1 MGIDCLVDEKLKP
14 WVLECNLS
22 PSLEV
27 CAGPESGG
35 DIEEGIKGSLVADM
49 VEIVGLNSKPV
60 ALETGSVVEQLVRET
75 QDEMARSGGFK
86 NLVPGADPAT
96 YLPFMALPRLSDWV
110 VAQAL
115 SDRPLQQP
123 RLDRWMAEDTLSE
136 DQVYVYD
143 TRLGHLSGLNETAS
157 LIWLMA
163 TEGAGP
169 DDIAAAL
176 CESASRSMPAAPD
189 AWAIRNDVWN
199 TLGDWVNNQFLVQ
212 SDASTSQPA
221 APASTP
227 SPEST
232 PFSRVL
238 DCGRFRVRLFTDSAP
253 LIGRIEALLQPMA
266 VAGVAGTE
274 SLPRLE
280 IVRDTPGFTLIL
292 DGRVLRSRLP
302 LSGVASAL
310 VACLATHAAEAQEI
324 AIDAGLIAAP
334 TWPGLAFLV
343 SNSEPAVQDALTLA
357 LSPYL
362 KADHSRGALLPSGAD
377 YRISALGL
385 PLQMSPESG
394 DGCFVPASRDVT
406 GGRYSISAVLIP
418 STVELSEEDGLR
430 VLPVNEALRQLISG
444 CCSAGGRPLDTN
456 GFTRLAEWLETC
468 DRYLVDMNNIEV
480 AAAALN
486 KLCCKAQTQTSGSL

>member
-1 MGIDCLVDEKLKP
+1 
-14 WVLECNLS
+14 
-22 PSLEV
+22 
-27 CAGPESGG
+27 
-35 DIEEGIKGSLVADM
+35 
-49 VEIVGLNSKPV
+49 
-60 ALETGSVVEQLVRET
+60 
-75 QDEMARSGGFK
+75 
-86 NLVPGADPAT
+86 
-96 YLPFMALPRLSDWV
+96 
-110 VAQAL
+110 
-115 SDRPLQQP
+115 
-123 RLDRWMAEDTLSE
+123 
-136 DQVYVYD
+136 
-143 TRLGHLSGLNETAS
+143 
-157 LIWLMA
+157 
-163 TEGAGP
+163 
-169 DDIAAAL
+169 
-176 CESASRSMPAAPD
+176 
-189 AWAIRNDVWN
+189 
-199 TLGDWVNNQFLVQ
+199 VNNQFLVQ

-221 APASTP
+221 APVSTP
-227 SPEST
+227 SPEFT

-238 DCGRFRVRLFTDSAP
+238 DCGHFRVRLFTDSAP
-253 LIGRIEALLQPMA
+253 LIGRIEALLEPMA

-292 DGRVLRSRLP
+292 DGKVLRSRLP

-310 VACLATHAAEAQEI
+310 MACLATHAPEAQEI

-334 TWPGLAFLV
+334 TRPGLAFLV

-385 PLQMSPESG
+385 PLQMSPGSG
-394 DGCFVPASRDVT
+394 DGCLVPASRDVT

-430 VLPVNEALRQLISG
+430 VLPVNETLRQLISG
-444 CCSAGGRPLDTN
+444 CCCAGGRPLDSH

-468 DRYLVDMNNIEV
+468 DRYLVDMNNIEA

-486 KLCCKAQTQTSGSL
+486 TRCSTTQPQKSGSL